1 MNWEAI
7 GAIGEIVGAIAVV
20 VSLVYL
26 ALQIRTQNKQAKLTA
41 IHEMSREHR
50 IASEM
55 MATGSLSN
63 IFVRAN
69 KDYHSITEAEAV
81 QLVVFVTGLFRAW
94 ESAFLENREGN
105 LDTNVWAAL
114 SRDYIQ
120 PMGSA
125 AFRHIWKLRKQNYDP
140 DFQKYV
146 DSLESLEYIVK

>member
-7 GAIGEIVGAIAVV
+7 AAIGEIVGAIAVV

-41 IHEMSREHR
+41 IHEMSREHG
-50 IASEM
+50 IASET

-69 KDYHSITEAEAV
+69 KDYQSITEAEAV

-94 ESAFLENREGN
+94 ESAFLENRVDCFVR
-105 LDTNVWAAL
+105 LLLAD
-114 SRDYIQ
+114 SR
-120 PMGSA
+120 
-125 AFRHIWKLRKQNYDP
+125 R
-140 DFQKYV
+140 
-146 DSLESLEYIVK
+146 